1 MAKTFELNP
10 GFPSGAAKVLEARG
24 KRIKEKELN
33 FNYKRYAYIYLTSA
47 PSAPEAPKDSDGDS
61 ISLFDLYEKKGLT
74 IGIPPSGGHLSLYD
88 IENGK
93 RRLKPQITSVTMN
106 QSGGGDVLHYYMM
119 LDCIVTPIL
128 LAMRTGYQRRT
139 RSKKLKNAVCQEQ
152 LNQVHTGI
160 ELDYMLEY
168 SLSLV
173 CPAMSIVLC
182 QGLPMLP
189 SK

>member
-88 IENGK
+88 IENSSCLKETKCEEKNVYAKNDTMPLQSISSIFPHVGFIIQFEA
-93 RRLKPQITSVTMN
+93 RRSV
-106 QSGGGDVLHYYMM
+106 
-119 LDCIVTPIL
+119 I
-128 LAMRTGYQRRT
+128 A
-139 RSKKLKNAVCQEQ
+139 
-152 LNQVHTGI
+152 
-160 ELDYMLEY
+160 
-168 SLSLV
+168 
-173 CPAMSIVLC
+173 
-182 QGLPMLP
+182 
-189 SK
+189 